1 VSIRVPL
8 KYTRLHVRA
17 RAPLKVRIVYSKS
30 SSPFLL
36 PSLRISN
43 RSVALGC
50 VDKWSS
56 GHFGHWRRNHETKL
70 EPSPPNHSSKT
81 RKYLSSFH
89 TASRLAF
96 FATAGLSSRKAVTA
110 GRIMLPPW
118 SAKP

>member
-30 SSPFLL
+30 SSPFSL
-36 PSLRISN
+36 PPLRISN
-43 RSVALGC
+43 RSVAPTCL
-50 VDKWSS
+50 S
-56 GHFGHWRRNHETKL
+56 GNFDVLRRSHETKL
-70 EPSPPNHSSKT
+70 EVSPPNHSSKM

-110 GRIMLPPW
+110 GRIVAPLW
-118 SAKP
+118 SAPP